1 MFFAYLKVKETP
13 LCRFEF
19 CSMTISC
26 GDGISP
32 DLTTYLCMQNKD
44 DSLRPCF
51 ALLRREGKLLAMQL
65 KDILSRH
72 LRATLPEGGKLL
84 RRVGTL
90 LAVQLKDILSRHLRA
105 TLPDG
110 ESFFSRH
117 SRAILPERGKLLQR
131 VGTPSIKRFFVV

>member
-1 MFFAYLKVKETP
+1 MFFAYFKVKEAP

-32 DLTTYLCMQNKD
+32 NLTSYLYMQNKD
-44 DSLRPCF
+44 DSHRPCF
-51 ALLRREGKLLAMQL
+51 ALLRREGTLLIVPIQ
-65 KDILSRH
+65 SC
-72 LRATLPEGGKLL
+72 
-84 RRVGTL
+84 RVGTL

-117 SRAILPERGKLLQR
+117 LRATLPEGGKILRR